1 MAFYILQNVKCTTWP
16 DLWVMSL
23 SPNMKLCV
31 SVSVDPARCSSWVNL
46 ADTMRGSEVGDCMW
60 RLHLDTWGN
69 PFHCGLLD
77 GHGAP
82 FGPRLRLDLDGN
94 SPPSLATDGSL

>member
-1 MAFYILQNVKCTTWP
+1 
-16 DLWVMSL
+16 
-23 SPNMKLCV
+23 
-31 SVSVDPARCSSWVNL
+31 
-46 ADTMRGSEVGDCMW
+46 MW